1 MSKKNFI
8 AIAMALIGGLLSS
21 MTAPAN
27 AATEGEI
34 DDAIQDGLAWLAS
47 QQRADGSFGQAGWDY
62 YLANTATVVL
72 AFQNEGHF
80 AGGGSE
86 YSDEVGKGLDYI
98 FQFGH
103 KIGINKQT
111 YGYAGRNDDP
121 DTNGNGQGIYF
132 GQSAYMYETG
142 IVMQALIASN
152 TPNRVVSI
160 GDLAGMTYREV
171 MEDLVDFCAWAQID
185 GSNGRGGWRYNY
197 YNNSPG
203 YGDNSVSQWPT
214 LGLVAA
220 EQWGIYA
227 PQFVKD
233 EMQHWVTFIQDP
245 VTGGSGYDVKSS
257 YQNVAKTGGL
267 LVEFYYL
274 GDDRDTPRVKKAID
288 FINAHWNEGLSGWEG
303 NLGHPYAMFGVFKGL
318 ELMNVTEIP
327 NALANSETLAG
338 DWWGHYCE
346 FLVNDQIHVTAD
358 SGYWNGYDY
367 AGQYLATP
375 WYIVILQA
383 TIFPISVDVIV
394 PGTACTDTGYDVS
407 IEYSVERFTA
417 NGTLKVYRDDVLYD
431 TITLTDFQGSDT
443 VNYNIPNDDI
453 GVYIWKAVLNV
464 TGGGITMETEDS
476 ASGEAYENP
485 QVSGIPSQYAPF
497 SSFDLDDYQ
506 TCECTDVTWQAL
518 NVPDGWTVTIDADN
532 VVTIV
537 APADDV
543 APAEITFEATFHWEP
558 IDCVDSASA
567 TFYPNRPPVAD
578 AGKDYGAG
586 EYYEVFEGRTVELD
600 GSNSYDPDGDELIS
614 YEWDLD
620 EDGTFETPSTDG
632 FTTFSAAGY
641 DAGAN
646 RIRMYVFL
654 KVVDEHGA
662 EDIAQARVQI
672 YDQAPTAVFSAPS
685 EPQLDCTAVQFTDQ
699 STSEVDDIVSWAWDF
714 GGLGSSTEQNPSFT
728 FTDAG
733 DHNVCLTVTDDD
745 GSTDTACKTVTVLDV
760 PPTALAKDI
769 TVQLDSFGKAL
780 ISADD
785 IDNGSSDTCGI
796 ASMTV
801 APSEFTCADLGDN
814 TVTLEVTDAN
824 GNTGT
829 ATAVVTVEDTRAPS
843 IEVNAPATITPPDA
857 PISFTAT
864 ATENC
869 SAAVEITD
877 YSCYGFTGSG
887 KQHSKMQSCV
897 VSVSGDTITITD
909 SGGVGDNIVWTIV
922 ATDQSGNETTAEG
935 RVTVENPGGS
945 KRGKK

>member
-1 MSKKNFI
+1 M
-8 AIAMALIGGLLSS
+8 MLIGSLIPITSV
-21 MTAPAN
+21 PAN
-27 AATEGEI
+27 AATDGEI

-47 QQRADGSFGQAGWDY
+47 QQNADGSVGSGY
-62 YLANTATVVL
+62 GLANTSLAVL

-80 AGGGSE
+80 AGGGSV
-86 YSDEVGKGLDYI
+86 YSDEVEKGLDYI
-98 FQFGH
+98 FTFGH
-103 KIGINKQT
+103 KININNQT
-111 YGYAGRNDDP
+111 VGYSGRNDNP
-121 DTNGNGQGIYF
+121 DTNGNSQGIYF
-132 GQSAYMYETG
+132 RQYTYMYETG
-142 IVMQALIASN
+142 IVMQALVASS
-152 TPNRVVSI
+152 TPNRVVST
-160 GDLAGMTYREV
+160 GELAGMTYREV

-185 GSNGRGGWRYNY
+185 GTSGRGGWRYEY
-197 YNNSPG
+197 FNNETGP
-203 YGDNSVSQWPT
+203 GDNSVAQWPV

-220 EQWGIYA
+220 EQWGINA

-233 EMQHWVTFIQDP
+233 EMQHWVTYIQDP
-245 VTGGSGYDVKSS
+245 VTGASGYSGPGS
-257 YQNVAKTGGL
+257 ISNVSKTGGL

-274 GDDRDTPRVKKAID
+274 GDDKDTPRVKKAVD
-288 FINAHWNEGLSGWEG
+288 FINSHWNDGPSNTWYG

-318 ELMNVTEIP
+318 ELLKITEIP
-327 NALANSETLAG
+327 NAEANTETAAG

-346 FLVNDQIHVTAD
+346 FLVNDQTHVTAD
-358 SGYWNGYDY
+358 SGYWAGYDRF
-367 AGQYLATP
+367 GQYLATP

-383 TIFPISVDVIV
+383 TIIPISVDVVV

-407 IEYSVERFTA
+407 VDYSVERFTVD
-417 NGTLKVYRDDVLYD
+417 GILKVYRDDVLYD

-443 VNYNIPNDDI
+443 VNYNIPNDDL
-453 GVYIWKAVLNV
+453 GVYTWKAVLDV
-464 TGGGITMETEDS
+464 TGGVITTQTEDT
-476 ASGEAYENP
+476 ASGQAYESP

-497 SSFDLDDYQ
+497 STFDLDDYQ
-506 TCECTDVTWQAL
+506 TCECTDVSWQAL
-518 NVPDGWTVTIDADN
+518 NVPAGWTVTIDADN

-537 APADDV
+537 PPADDA
-543 APAEITFEATFHWEP
+543 APAEITFEATFHWP
-558 IDCVDSASA
+558 GQDCIDSDTA

-578 AGKDYGAG
+578 AGKDYGMG
-586 EYYEVFEGRTVELD
+586 EYYEVLEGRTVELD

-614 YEWDLD
+614 YDWDLN

-672 YDQAPTAVFSAPS
+672 YDQAPTAAFTSPS
-685 EPQLDCTAVQFTDQ
+685 EPQLDCTAVQFTDH

-728 FTDAG
+728 FTEAG
-733 DHNVCLTVTDDD
+733 NHDVCLTVTDDD
-745 GSTDTACKTVTVLDV
+745 GSTDTACNTVTVFDV

-769 TVQLDSFGKAL
+769 TVQLDSSGKAS
-780 ISADD
+780 ISEAD

-801 APSEFTCADLGDN
+801 SPSEFTCADLGDN
-814 TVTLEVTDAN
+814 TVTLEVTDVN
-824 GNTGT
+824 GNIGT
-829 ATAVVTVEDTRAPS
+829 ATATVTVEDTIDPS
-843 IEVNAPATITPPDA
+843 IEVNAPTTMTPPDA

-864 ATENC
+864 AMENC

-877 YSCYGFTGSG
+877 YSCYCFTGNG

-922 ATDQSGNETTAEG
+922 ATDQSGNTTSAEG
-935 RVTVENPGGS
+935 HIVVEKPGNKG
-945 KRGKK
+945 GKK